1 METRTFRGI
10 TYTVETA
17 PSNDQFLK
25 GTLSLDWI
33 EGGLGSSRAS
43 PPN

>member
-1 METRTFRGI
+1 MERTFRGI

-25 GTLSLDWI
+25 GTRSPDRI
-33 EGGLGSSRAS
+33 EALGSSRAS
-43 PPN
+43 PPY